1 MSLFILFGQVKRGQ
15 REGESPFLDI
25 LECVIELPIEFVMW
39 ILRLLSRIFRHT
51 NGDFDVDI
59 DL

>member
-15 REGESPFLDI
+15 REGESLFLDI

>member
-15 REGESPFLDI
+15 REGESLFLDI
-25 LECVIELPIEFVMW
+25 LECVIELPIEFFMW